1 MLEQIFSVLTT
12 FIANVISTFGYPG
25 IALLMGIQTVAIPIP
40 SEIILPF
47 AGYLVFT
54 GRFEIWLVALVGA
67 VGSCLGS
74 LVAYFIG
81 KAGGRPLVQKYG
93 KWVLISKHDLNL
105 ADNFFRKHG
114 NEAVFFGMMLP
125 IFRSFIS
132 FPAGVAKVPVKKF
145 VTYVFLGS
153 FIWGVFLSFI
163 GMKLGENW
171 STLRTKFQGFE
182 VALFVLA
189 VFAGVYWVYRHIKM
203 SKSDI
208 NEQK

>member
-1 MLEQIFSVLTT
+1 MIENIFSILTG
-12 FIANVISTFGYPG
+12 FIVNVISTFGYPG
-25 IALLMGIQTVAIPIP
+25 IALLMGIQTVAVPIP

-54 GRFEIWLVALVGA
+54 GRFEIWFVALVGA

-114 NEAVFFGMMLP
+114 NKAVFFGMMLP

-171 STLRTKFQGFE
+171 NTLRIKFQGFE
-182 VALFVLA
+182 TALFVLA
-189 VFAGVYWVYRHIKM
+189 VFAGIYWVYRHIKM